1 MGYLEEL
8 NDVQRGAV
16 TTTDGP
22 VLVIAGPGSG
32 KTRVLTYRIA
42 YLLEQG
48 VAPWNILSLTFT
60 NKAAREMKERI
71 EKVVGDKVKHVWA
84 GTFHSIFA
92 RILRS
97 HADKLGY
104 PKDFV
109 IYDSQDSKNVIKA
122 IVNEMSLD
130 PKIYQPNAIASRIS
144 SAKTN
149 LIAPSKYELHADLMD
164 EDRASRRPYFY
175 QIYKQYMARNHRS
188 GAMDFDDLL
197 YFLYWLFRK
206 EKDVLAEYQNKF
218 KYVLVDEFQDTNF
231 LQYSIL
237 KQLVLYTGSP
247 ENICVVGDDA
257 QSIYAFRGATID
269 NIFGYEKDFKKVKTF
284 KLEQNYRSTN
294 YIVQAANEIISYNS
308 RQIKKDIWT
317 DKKEG
322 NKIRLI
328 KTSSDAEEA
337 KRVVDL
343 ILEQKNRNHLRNE
356 EIAILYRTNAQ
367 SRVYEEYFRRYDIAY
382 RIYGGL
388 SFYQRKE
395 VKDLVAYLKLTIN
408 PKDEEAFRRVVNYP
422 KRGIGK
428 TSLNK
433 LANYANEKE
442 ISLWEAIDNA
452 PLPAK
457 AKDNFLKFKVLV
469 KGFQKKM
476 DTVQPSDLARFI
488 FNASGLRPILVAD
501 NTPEGVGRIDNINSL
516 LDGIKGYEEEDA
528 MVVVQEDE
536 EKKSL
541 TGWLQNISLLT
552 DSDKEN
558 ESSDVVTLMS
568 VHAAKG
574 LEFKSVF
581 VTGMEEKLFPS
592 FMSMENK
599 ESLDEERRLFYVAV
613 TRAEQFL
620 TLTYAESRYKFGQ
633 MTYGAPSRFL
643 EEISSDIIESNVV
656 ARPIRTSTAATVQ
669 GAFKPYLPKKKLP
682 KRVIPNFKPSA
693 IDDIKK
699 GVTVVHEFF
708 GKGKV
713 LQIDGTNDKK
723 VATVYFKNMEKPERR
738 LMLRFAK
745 LQVLP

>member
-1 MGYLEEL
+1 MGYLDEL
-8 NDVQRGAV
+8 NDVQKAAV
-16 TTTDGP
+16 TTIDGP
-22 VLVIAGPGSG
+22 ILVIAGPGSG

-48 VAPWNILSLTFT
+48 VSPWNILSLTFT

-71 EKVVGDKVKHVWA
+71 ENVVGDKVKNVWA

-92 RILRS
+92 RILRY

-109 IYDSQDSKNVIKA
+109 IYDAQDSKNVIKA
-122 IVNEMSLD
+122 IVSEMSLD
-130 PKIYQPNAIASRIS
+130 PKIYAPNAIAARIS

-149 LIAPSKYELHADLMD
+149 LIAPSKYELHADLME
-164 EDRASRRPYFY
+164 EDRAARRPYFY

-206 EKDVLAEYQNKF
+206 EKEVLLEYRNKF

-237 KQLVLYTGSP
+237 KQLVHYEKSP
-247 ENICVVGDDA
+247 ANICVVGDDA

-269 NIFGYEKDFKKVKTF
+269 NIFGYEKDFKNVKTF

-317 DKKEG
+317 DKMEG
-322 NKIRLI
+322 NKIKLI

-337 KRVVDL
+337 KRVVDT
-343 ILEQKNRNHLRNE
+343 ILEQKNRNHLKNS

-367 SRVYEEYFRRYDIAY
+367 SRVFEEYFRRYDIAY

-408 PKDEEAFRRVVNYP
+408 PKDGEAFRRVVNYP

-428 TSLNK
+428 SSLDK
-433 LANYANEKE
+433 LAKYANEQE
-442 ISLWEAIDNA
+442 LSLWEAIDNA
-452 PLPAK
+452 PLPAR
-457 AKDNFLKFKVLV
+457 AKDALLKFKVLI

-476 DTVQPSDLARFI
+476 DTIQPSDLARFI
-488 FNASGLRPILVAD
+488 FNASGLRPILIAD

-516 LDGIKGYEEEDA
+516 LDGIKAYEEEDSV
-528 MVVVQEDE
+528 VVVQEDE
-536 EKKSL
+536 EAKTL

-552 DSDKEN
+552 DADKEN

-592 FMSMENK
+592 FMSMESK
-599 ESLDEERRLFYVAV
+599 ESMDEERRLFYVAV
-613 TRAEQFL
+613 TRAEQYL

-633 MTYGAPSRFL
+633 MTYNAPSRFL
-643 EEISSDIIESNVV
+643 EEISSDILESNVV
-656 ARPIRTSTAATVQ
+656 ERPTRPTSTVQ

-682 KRVIPNFKPSA
+682 KRRIPNFKPSSVEE
-693 IDDIKK
+693 IKK
-699 GVTVVHEFF
+699 GATVMHEFF

-723 VATVYFKNMEKPERR
+723 VATVYFKDMEKPERR

-745 LQVLP
+745 LQVLS

>member
-1 MGYLEEL
+1 MGYLDEL
-8 NDVQRGAV
+8 NDVQKAAV
-16 TTTDGP
+16 TTTEGP

-42 YLLEQG
+42 YILEQG

-71 EKVVGDKVKHVWA
+71 ANVVGDKVHQVWA
-84 GTFHSIFA
+84 GTFHSVFA
-92 RILRS
+92 KILRYN
-97 HADKLGY
+97 ADKLGY

-109 IYDSQDSKNVIKA
+109 IYDAQDSKNVIKS
-122 IVNEMSLD
+122 IISEMSLD
-130 PKIYQPNAIASRIS
+130 PKVYSPNAIAARIS

-149 LIAPSKYELHADLMD
+149 LIAPSKYELHEDLMA
-164 EDRASRRPYFY
+164 EDRAARRPYFY
-175 QIYKQYMARNHRS
+175 QIYKRYMGRNHRS

-206 EKDVLAEYQNKF
+206 EKSVLEEYRKKF
-218 KYVLVDEFQDTNF
+218 KYVMVDEFQDTNF

-237 KQLVLYTGSP
+237 KQLVRYDGSP

-269 NIFGYEKDFKKVKTF
+269 NIFGFEKDFKNVQTF

-294 YIVQAANEIISYNS
+294 YIVQAANEIISYNN
-308 RQIKKDIWT
+308 RQIKKEIWT
-317 DKKEG
+317 DKNEG
-322 NKIRLI
+322 NKIKVI

-337 KRVVDL
+337 KRVVDS
-343 ILEQKNRNHLRNE
+343 ILEQKNRNHLKNK

-367 SRVYEEYFRRYDIAY
+367 SRIFEEYFRRYDIAY

-408 PKDEEAFRRVVNYP
+408 PNDGEAFRRVVNYP

-428 TSLNK
+428 TSIEK
-433 LANYANEKE
+433 LSKYAEAE
-442 ISLWEAIDNA
+442 ELSLWEAIDNA
-452 PLPAK
+452 PLPAR
-457 AKDNFLKFKVLV
+457 AKDSLLKFKLLI

-476 DTVQPSDLARFI
+476 ATVPPSDLARFI

-501 NTPEGVGRIDNINSL
+501 NTPEGIGRIDNINSL
-516 LDGIKGYEEEDA
+516 LDGIKSYEEQDLIA
-528 MVVVQEDE
+528 VSQDE
-536 EKKSL
+536 EPKTL

-552 DSDKEN
+552 DADKDAQN
-558 ESSDVVTLMS
+558 TDTVTLMS

-581 VTGMEEKLFPS
+581 VTGLEEKLFPS
-592 FMSMENK
+592 FMSMESN
-599 ESLDEERRLFYVAV
+599 EALDEERRLFYVAV
-613 TRAEQFL
+613 TRAEEYL

-633 MTYGAPSRFL
+633 MTYGTPSRFL
-643 EEISSDIIESNVV
+643 SEISTEIVESNVV
-656 ARPIRTSTAATVQ
+656 ERPLRTTSTVQ
-669 GAFKPYLPKKKLP
+669 GSFKPYLPKKKLP
-682 KRVIPNFKPSA
+682 KRKIPNFKPSS

-699 GVTVVHEFF
+699 GVTVMHEFF

-723 VATVYFKNMEKPERR
+723 VATVYFKDMDKPERR

-745 LQVLP
+745 LQVLS